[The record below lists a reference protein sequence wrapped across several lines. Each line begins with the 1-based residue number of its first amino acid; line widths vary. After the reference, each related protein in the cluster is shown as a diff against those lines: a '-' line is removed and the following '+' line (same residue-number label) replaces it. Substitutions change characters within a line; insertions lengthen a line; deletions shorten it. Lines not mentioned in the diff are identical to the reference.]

1 MKIVKFL
8 DQKNT
13 TLVIDPLNQTIL
25 KNLVTKELSISELA
39 AKMNMPTLKLWRRI
53 QKLSKANLVIL
64 TRTEKVGNIEKKMY
78 RATATRYVPQNFFD
92 LKPKD
97 TNLKAAFDIYSDIQ
111 KDMWTKVSDLGD
123 VPANADPTDYALFA
137 SMQSFAEVCT
147 EATTQAKLVELVK
160 ELSKFQKQ
168 NSLTKIV

>member
-8 DQKNT
+8 DQKST

-25 KNLVTKELSISELA
+25 KNLVIQEQSISELA
-39 AKMNMPTLKLWRRI
+39 TKLDLPALKLWRRI
-53 QKLSKANLVIL
+53 QKLTKARLIEL
-64 TRTEKVGNIEKKMY
+64 TRTEKVGNLEKKMY

-97 TNLKAAFDIYSDIQ
+97 ANLKTAFDIYSDIQ
-111 KDMWTKVSDLGD
+111 KDMWAKVSNFGD
-123 VPANADPTDYALFA
+123 IPTKTDPTDYALFA

-147 EATTQAKLVELVK
+147 ESATQAKLTELVK
-160 ELSKFQKQ
+160 ELTKFQKQ
-168 NSLTKIV
+168 SNLTK